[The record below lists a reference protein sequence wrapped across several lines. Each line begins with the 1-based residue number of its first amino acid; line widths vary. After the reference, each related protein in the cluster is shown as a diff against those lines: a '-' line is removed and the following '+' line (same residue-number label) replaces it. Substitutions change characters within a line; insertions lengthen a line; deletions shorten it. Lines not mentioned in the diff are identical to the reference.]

1 MLSDVVICYW
11 SCDFLSSRNLTGLP
25 SFLGFF
31 SLPVC
36 THRLRQRR
44 RWRSYALGHGGA
56 VSLDDLWSKKGARHS
71 QWRRWTQKKSAEG
84 YCTCANRILNDL
96 TMYLYLFLTS
106 FVPCFGADSKIC
118 SNLLKR
124 KQTVSNPVLVV
135 KTFAMLRTPLSFLF
149 QGHCLRQGNFH
160 YASRDAGTTWIHMG
174 RLGFHCRDAQNCSG
188 THVSVGNDYLQVT
201 MFIIPRNPALRCCAI
216 WPKEVKK
223 LHEMSD
229 DIGMIPWETNLAP
242 NINEIMRMS

>member
-124 KQTVSNPVLVV
+124 KQTVSNPLLVV

-160 YASRDAGTTWIHMG
+160 YASRDAGTTWDAWVSTAVTRRTAVEPMSLLAITT
-174 RLGFHCRDAQNCSG
+174 CRSQCSSSLEILLYAA
-188 THVSVGNDYLQVT
+188 VQYD
-201 MFIIPRNPALRCCAI
+201 PRR
-216 WPKEVKK
+216 
-223 LHEMSD
+223 
-229 DIGMIPWETNLAP
+229 
-242 NINEIMRMS
+242 